1 MGFVKTPEE
10 VARIQAV
17 LSAPRFV
24 GAEMLSIDFLTRPEI
39 VAAILPPGL
48 EPASEPLVTAMVGRW
63 RSNCVA
69 DFTGGAIYVMARH
82 GEIEAPY
89 VLSMY
94 MDQDHAII
102 FGRDLFGEP
111 KKHAHTTL
119 QRRGGFMHGFVDRG
133 GARLIEIKAE
143 LGADLG
149 AGTAEGANFNIK
161 ATPSCTGIGLE
172 DDPVLT
178 LAAFRNSLTVQRR
191 GQGSLALGS
200 TAHDPLADLEIVE
213 LRGAAYLEGDLICT
227 CRPLARLDAAGFVP
241 YLYGRLD
248 DWSALD
254 TENVQTLYP
263 QNA

>member
-24 GAEMLSIDFLTRPEI
+24 GAEMLSIDFLTRPET
-39 VAAILPPGL
+39 VAQILPPGL
-48 EPASEPLVTAMVGRW
+48 EPADEPLVTAMVGRW

-82 GEIEAPY
+82 KDITGPY
-89 VLSMY
+89 VLSMF

-111 KKHAHTTL
+111 KKQARTTL
-119 QRRGGFMHGFVDRG
+119 QRRGHFMHGFVERG
-133 GARLIEIKAE
+133 GARLIEIKADLDE
-143 LGADLG
+143 DLG
-149 AGTAEGANFNIK
+149 PGTAEGVNFNIK
-161 ATPSCTGIGLE
+161 ATPSCTGVGLE
-172 DDPVLT
+172 DDPLLT
-178 LAAFRNSLTVQRR
+178 LAEFRNSLAVQRR
-191 GQGSLALGS
+191 GRGSLALGW
-200 TAHDPLADLEIVE
+200 TVHDPLSDLEVLE
-213 LRGAAYLEGDLICT
+213 LRGAAYLEGDLIAT
-227 CRPLARLDAAGFVP
+227 CRPLARLPAAAFLP

-254 TENVQTLYP
+254 TENVQNLHP
-263 QNA
+263 RNA